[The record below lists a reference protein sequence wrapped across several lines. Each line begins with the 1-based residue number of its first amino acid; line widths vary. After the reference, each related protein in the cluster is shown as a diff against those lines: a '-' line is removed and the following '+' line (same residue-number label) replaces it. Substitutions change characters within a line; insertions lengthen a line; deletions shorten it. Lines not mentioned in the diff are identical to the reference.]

1 MEIIICDSD
10 NVNAGKIKDICFQ
23 YSFQWEEE
31 SEIKIINA
39 REEMYSY
46 MKASNLTSLIIAET
60 AIVKG
65 EMISEK
71 LKEQFVLVMG
81 HTPEELL
88 NLVSPSFRPA
98 GLMVK
103 PVKKEKLEHL
113 LSEVWKEY
121 KKAQTRENMF
131 SLKIRSQ
138 EYVLPQ
144 SKILFFESRNKKIVL
159 RTSTQEIEF
168 YDTLEHLQSVLN
180 KDFIRIH
187 KSFLVNIS
195 LVTMVHFSN
204 MMVHFNGGVFVPV
217 SRTYKAVLSEN
228 GNRERKSYG
237 DRIFIYKRG
246 TRTSSKTFS
255 GEKGK
260 ELVRKRDTVCQFLRK
275 KEAYFGLAGKYQ
287 CRAFFGGFCKSDE

>member
-88 NLVSPSFRPA
+88 NLGVS
-98 GLMVK
+98 L
-103 PVKKEKLEHL
+103 
-113 LSEVWKEY
+113 
-121 KKAQTRENMF
+121 F
-131 SLKIRSQ
+131 SSG
-138 EYVLPQ
+138 
-144 SKILFFESRNKKIVL
+144 
-159 RTSTQEIEF
+159 
-168 YDTLEHLQSVLN
+168 
-180 KDFIRIH
+180 RI
-187 KSFLVNIS
+187 
-195 LVTMVHFSN
+195 
-204 MMVHFNGGVFVPV
+204 
-217 SRTYKAVLSEN
+217 
-228 GNRERKSYG
+228 
-237 DRIFIYKRG
+237 
-246 TRTSSKTFS
+246 
-255 GEKGK
+255 
-260 ELVRKRDTVCQFLRK
+260 
-275 KEAYFGLAGKYQ
+275 AGKASKKRKAGTFTQ
-287 CRAFFGGFCKSDE
+287 

>member
-98 GLMVK
+98 GLLVK

-121 KKAQTRENMF
+121 HCHKRNIYQKAFMYPD
-131 SLKIRSQ
+131 K
-138 EYVLPQ
+138 
-144 SKILFFESRNKKIVL
+144 
-159 RTSTQEIEF
+159 
-168 YDTLEHLQSVLN
+168 
-180 KDFIRIH
+180 
-187 KSFLVNIS
+187 
-195 LVTMVHFSN
+195 
-204 MMVHFNGGVFVPV
+204 
-217 SRTYKAVLSEN
+217 
-228 GNRERKSYG
+228 
-237 DRIFIYKRG
+237 IFIKNRLQM
-246 TRTSSKTFS
+246 F
-255 GEKGK
+255 
-260 ELVRKRDTVCQFLRK
+260 
-275 KEAYFGLAGKYQ
+275 
-287 CRAFFGGFCKSDE
+287 

>member
-98 GLMVK
+98 GYGK
-103 PVKKEKLEHL
+103 ASKKR
-113 LSEVWKEY
+113 
-121 KKAQTRENMF
+121 KAGTF
-131 SLKIRSQ
+131 
-138 EYVLPQ
+138 
-144 SKILFFESRNKKIVL
+144 
-159 RTSTQEIEF
+159 TQ
-168 YDTLEHLQSVLN
+168 
-180 KDFIRIH
+180 
-187 KSFLVNIS
+187 
-195 LVTMVHFSN
+195 
-204 MMVHFNGGVFVPV
+204 
-217 SRTYKAVLSEN
+217 
-228 GNRERKSYG
+228 
-237 DRIFIYKRG
+237 
-246 TRTSSKTFS
+246 
-255 GEKGK
+255 
-260 ELVRKRDTVCQFLRK
+260 
-275 KEAYFGLAGKYQ
+275 
-287 CRAFFGGFCKSDE
+287 

>member
-71 LKEQFVLVMG
+71 LKEQFVLV
-81 HTPEELL
+81 
-88 NLVSPSFRPA
+88 
-98 GLMVK
+98 
-103 PVKKEKLEHL
+103 
-113 LSEVWKEY
+113 
-121 KKAQTRENMF
+121 KAQTRENMF

-217 SRTYKAVLSEN
+217 SRTYKAVLSEKWKQ
-228 GNRERKSYG
+228 RK
-237 DRIFIYKRG
+237 
-246 TRTSSKTFS
+246 
-255 GEKGK
+255 EKLWG
-260 ELVRKRDTVCQFLRK
+260 
-275 KEAYFGLAGKYQ
+275 
-287 CRAFFGGFCKSDE
+287 